1 MKIVSVV
8 EEMKH
13 ISRSIH
19 DKNKSIGFVP
29 TMGALHDGHLSLIK
43 EAVKFND
50 YVVVSIFINPIQF
63 DKKKDLQAYPT
74 NKLRDHEIAKKIGVS
89 VLFEPTVNEMYPAG
103 LCTFVDTEGLPLNL
117 CGGARSGHFRG
128 VSTVVVKL
136 FNIVKPEIAYFGEK
150 DFQQS
155 VIVTRL
161 VKDLDMEVK
170 IAVLPTV
177 RANDGLALSSRNMRL
192 NGVERSDA
200 LCLFEAIKNTKMLV
214 ESGVTDAASIK
225 KSCLRIINVK
235 KSVKKVD
242 YVSVVNRDTLLD
254 VPYVDESALLAM
266 AIWVGE
272 TRLIDNCSFEECFVK
287 GKTI

>member
-13 ISRSIH
+13 ISRSLH
-19 DKNKSIGFVP
+19 VENKSIGFVP

-43 EAVKFND
+43 EAAKYND

-63 DKKKDLQAYPT
+63 DEKKDLLAYPADI
-74 NKLRDHEIAKKIGVS
+74 LRDLEIAKKIGVS
-89 VLFEPTVNEMYPAG
+89 VVFKPTVNEMYPSG
-103 LCTFVDTEGLPLNL
+103 FCTFVDTEGLPQNL
-117 CGGARSGHFRG
+117 CGSNRSGHFKG

-150 DFQQS
+150 DFQQA

-161 VKDLDMEVK
+161 VKDLGMDVK

-177 RANDGLALSSRNMRL
+177 RADDGLALSSRNVRL
-192 NGVERSDA
+192 SGLERGDA
-200 LCLFEAIKNTKMLV
+200 LCLFEAIKNAKMLV
-214 ESGVTDAASIK
+214 ASGVTDATSIK
-225 KSCLRIINVK
+225 KSCLRIINAK

-254 VPYVDESALLAM
+254 VPFIDESALLAM

-272 TRLIDNCSFEECFVK
+272 TRLIDNCSFAECIV
-287 GKTI
+287 